1 MATSYSKW
9 DHIGGDDENASS
21 STPKVVSKVDNPVE
35 AKKRA
40 EAAKAAGRAP
50 NPLDD
55 LFTLGKD
62 ASVAELMAKMKALP
76 TSAKQQLLD
85 KLGPDVMSKVASMK
99 QQQSQP
105 TEPPKAR
112 VEERN
117 NDEKM
122 RALIGSRLVVDG
134 LKSKPELNG
143 RRALATQWHAVK
155 GRYAVRIDGLDEPL
169 LLKPENLSSD
179 GTSSSSPSIDTVD

>member
-50 NPLDD
+50 KPLDD
-55 LFTLGKD
+55 LFTLGTD